1 MAAGKPVL
9 SLSSRLG
16 DVEHIRQ
23 RLGPVMQLSEAEL
36 LRLIPERS
44 GIYFVGCPNC
54 DGGTQEGQISWTIER
69 PDEVFCRFCGMRF
82 PNEKFPE
89 NRVLLVKNPRGEV
102 QEYPCY
108 EAPTPPPR
116 PRPAS
121 APQTAPGEGYRHF
134 FRAKG
139 WYLAREYF
147 ADAAHD
153 LAALYHLTGD
163 RSCARRAALILDRF
177 AQVYPGY
184 CVHYDLPFIQKIIF
198 SGDQGSPYPVEP
210 YRAAKWSWWAYMD
223 IPEGLIRAY
232 DLMRDSGEMD
242 GAMQRRIEDD
252 LFRASVS
259 FVRAIPALLTNM
271 DPTLLRGL
279 IVAGRMLGEP
289 DYIHDAVDRIG
300 RLVRGQFFVDGMWR
314 EGAVSYHNQT
324 VGGLSQLIDLLKGY
338 SDPSDYIHPG
348 DREHY
353 QDLDLIGRFPILEK
367 ARRIPEIL
375 RYPNG
380 RVVAFHDTWARE
392 RGRGRR
398 RTAEAPA
405 PAAEVSG
412 PALLTGVG
420 HARLGRGQGAHQM
433 QAHLHFSGG
442 YGHQHADT
450 LSITLFSHGQE
461 RLSDIGYTHTRHR
474 CWTICTLSHS
484 TVMVDGEDQA
494 RGSERQPSDGNL
506 LLYVPGDETF
516 QAVEASGERAYP
528 GVTRVYRRMLVMVG
542 VSPEEAY
549 VVDLFRVSGGRR
561 HEYVLVGDADHDG
574 ALETDL
580 PRTPHGETM
589 LPPEV
594 KVRFPTGESVA
605 GDAEGHNIAYA
616 FVRDV
621 QRATPSGVWTA
632 TFTSEGAPKAAVR
645 AHGVPEPGT
654 ELFFGVAP
662 SIRRAGEDDGKVDDF
677 TVPILIARREGGNL
691 ASTYL
696 SVLEPFGGHH
706 FIDKIEPLT
715 LEGGAPGDVALR
727 ITCGERTDYL
737 VFAEDGGRTVKAGD
751 LALQG
756 RLGFVRERG
765 GKVERMTL
773 VGGTTLGKGSLRLM
787 GGGVIAGEVLGVLRR
802 AKGDPVNGLV
812 VEGPLPKGDRLR
824 GLTAVVR
831 DGAGFTYGYGVS
843 GVSERGGRTA
853 LELEDDPG
861 FEVEPDG
868 TGRLCF
874 FPGRSWTGENRF
886 EIASVT
892 TATYE

>member
-1 MAAGKPVL
+1 
-9 SLSSRLG
+9 
-16 DVEHIRQ
+16 
-23 RLGPVMQLSEAEL
+23 
-36 LRLIPERS
+36 
-44 GIYFVGCPNC
+44 
-54 DGGTQEGQISWTIER
+54 
-69 PDEVFCRFCGMRF
+69 
-82 PNEKFPE
+82 
-89 NRVLLVKNPRGEV
+89 
-102 QEYPCY
+102 
-108 EAPTPPPR
+108 
-116 PRPAS
+116 
-121 APQTAPGEGYRHF
+121 
-134 FRAKG
+134 
-139 WYLAREYF
+139 
-147 ADAAHD
+147 
-153 LAALYHLTGD
+153 
-163 RSCARRAALILDRF
+163 
-177 AQVYPGY
+177 
-184 CVHYDLPFIQKIIF
+184 
-198 SGDQGSPYPVEP
+198 
-210 YRAAKWSWWAYMD
+210 
-223 IPEGLIRAY
+223 
-232 DLMRDSGEMD
+232 
-242 GAMQRRIEDD
+242 
-252 LFRASVS
+252 
-259 FVRAIPALLTNM
+259 
-271 DPTLLRGL
+271 
-279 IVAGRMLGEP
+279 
-289 DYIHDAVDRIG
+289 VDRIG

-375 RYPNG
+375 RYPSG

-405 PAAEVSG
+405 PGTEVSG

-420 HARLGRGQGAHQM
+420 HARLGRGEGAHQM
-433 QAHLHFSGG
+433 EAHLHFSGG

-450 LSITLFSHGQE
+450 LSLTLFSHGQE

-494 RGSERQPSDGNL
+494 RGSERQPSDGNV

-516 QAVEASGERAYP
+516 QAVEAGGERAYP
-528 GVTRVYRRMLVMVG
+528 GVTGVYRRMLAMVG

-549 VVDLFRVSGGRR
+549 VVDLFQVSGGRR
-561 HEYVLVGDADHDG
+561 HEYVLAGDANHDG

-580 PRTPHGETM
+580 ARAPYGATM
-589 LPPEV
+589 LPAGV

-621 QRATPSGVWTA
+621 QRVEILPQRSLRTQSVRKGDTHLPSAPSAPSAVNAFPGVWTA
-632 TFTSEGAPKAAVR
+632 TFTSEGEPKAAVR
-645 AHGVPEPGT
+645 VHGVPEPGT
-654 ELFFGVAP
+654 ELFFGAAP

-677 TVPILIARREGGNL
+677 TMPMLIARREGRNL
-691 ASTYL
+691 ESTYL
-696 SVLEPFGGHH
+696 SVLEPFEGHH
-706 FIDKIEPLT
+706 LIDKIEPLP

-727 ITCGERTDYL
+727 IICGERTDYL
-737 VFAEDGGRTVKAGD
+737 VCAEDGGRTVKAGD
-751 LALQG
+751 LALPG

-773 VGGTTLGKGSLRLM
+773 VGGTTLEKGSLRLM
-787 GGGVIAGEVLGVLRR
+787 GEGVIAGKVLGVLRR
-802 AKGDPVNGLV
+802 AKGDPVDGLV
-812 VEGPLPKGDRLR
+812 VEGPLPKGGRLK
-824 GLTAVVR
+824 GLTVIVR

-892 TATYE
+892 TAEYE